1 MSTEENKALVRR
13 FYDEVFNKKN
23 LAVIDD
29 FLDPHIIEHALPPGL
44 PGGIEGSRQF
54 IGIYLTAF
62 PDLHLTAEDMIAE
75 GDKVASR
82 FTMRGTHKGEFMGIL
97 STGKQV
103 TITGIQIPR
112 VASGKIAENWI
123 NLDALG
129 LLQQLG
135 VVPPPGHP
143 ERGEP

>member
-1 MSTEENKALVRR
+1 MSAEENKTLVRR

-23 LAVIDD
+23 LAVSND

-54 IGIYLTAF
+54 IGMYLAAF
-62 PDLHLTAEDMIAE
+62 PDLHLTAEDMIEE
-75 GDKVASR
+75 GDRVAAR
-82 FTMRGTHKGEFMGIL
+82 LTMRGTHKGEFMGIPPT
-97 STGKQV
+97 SKQV
-103 TITGIQIPR
+103 SITGIQVLR
-112 VASGKIAENWI
+112 VASGRIAENWI

-135 VVPPPGHP
+135 VVPPPGHVS
-143 ERGEP
+143 

>member
-23 LAVIDD
+23 LEAIGN
-29 FLDPHIIEHALPPGL
+29 FLDPHINEHSLPPGL
-44 PGGIEGSRQF
+44 PGGSEGSKQF
-54 IGIYLTAF
+54 IGMYLAAF
-62 PDLHLTAEDMIAE
+62 PDLHLTAEDMAAE
-75 GDKVASR
+75 GDKVTSR
-82 FTMRGTHKGEFMGIL
+82 FTMRGTHKGEFMGIPPT
-97 STGKQV
+97 SKQV
-103 TITGIQIPR
+103 AITGIQILR

-135 VVPPPGHP
+135 VIHAMG
-143 ERGEP
+143 